1 MLILLRKEF
10 CTYIDITVV
19 WTKIMLVLLV
29 STTITTKKFHRFFL
43 SRKKTTAK
51 MGNCLLR
58 NPIFALVK
66 SQLADSKKLKSL
78 KTKVSHLKR
87 QHCTPRET
95 LLHNF
100 VHFQVLQPKSK

>member
-1 MLILLRKEF
+1 MLILPKKEF
-10 CTYIDITVV
+10 CTYIDITV

-43 SRKKTTAK
+43 SFKKTAK

-66 SQLADSKKLKSL
+66 SQLAD
-78 KTKVSHLKR
+78 
-87 QHCTPRET
+87 
-95 LLHNF
+95 
-100 VHFQVLQPKSK
+100 